1 MSMLCVT
8 DQHMIDI
15 KECYVESRKMV
26 QMNQFAGWN
35 RDTDEENRHIWTQGL
50 EAKGV
55 E

>member
-1 MSMLCVT
+1 MLCVT

-26 QMNQFAGWN
+26 QMNQFAGQN